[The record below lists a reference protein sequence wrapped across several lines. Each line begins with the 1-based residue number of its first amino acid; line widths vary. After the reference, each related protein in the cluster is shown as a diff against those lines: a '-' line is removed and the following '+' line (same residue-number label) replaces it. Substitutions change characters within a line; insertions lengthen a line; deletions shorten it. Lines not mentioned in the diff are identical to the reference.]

1 MREGWTYKKLG
12 EVCNIRTGKLN
23 ANAMVEDGEYP
34 FFTCDSNPYRIDKYA
49 FDTEAIL
56 ISGNG
61 SLVGHVNYYK
71 GKFNA
76 YQRTYVLDNFSHFHI
91 PYLLTFLKGYLRP
104 YIKRNFKG
112 GCIPYITLPILQSFS
127 IPLPPKSQQEAI
139 VSELDEIN
147 SLFALKREQLQKYDK
162 LAQSLFYEMFGDPVE
177 NEKGW
182 EVKKL
187 GEICHKITDGSHFSP
202 SGHPDGIYPML
213 SVKDMKGHSFSYE
226 DCKYINEE
234 DYAILLKQGCKP
246 LLNDVLVAKDGSYF
260 KTAFVIK
267 DEREQAIL
275 SSIAILRPDLKI
287 VEPIYLQEML
297 LQKSIK
303 DSVDRFYVTGT
314 AIKRVILKKLGTLIT
329 ILPPLSLQQQFASRI
344 EQIESQKQ
352 QVQAAIEKLET
363 LLASRMQYWFE

>member
-1 MREGWTYKKLG
+1 MREGWTYMKLG

-34 FFTCDSNPYRIDKYA
+34 FFTCDSNPYRIDNYA

-127 IPLPPKSQQEAI
+127 IPLPPKCQQEAI

-147 SLFALKREQLQKYDK
+147 SLLALKREQLQKYDK

-182 EVKKL
+182 VVKNLGDFATLINGRAYKQEELLDEGKYPVLRVGNFFTNNSWYYSDLELEADKYCEKGDLLYAWSASFGPRIWNGEKVIYHYHIWKIKL
-187 GEICHKITDGSHFSP
+187 SDLVDKTYLLCLLQRMTND
-202 SGHPDGIYPML
+202 
-213 SVKDMKGHSFSYE
+213 
-226 DCKYINEE
+226 
-234 DYAILLKQGCKP
+234 LKQQVHGATMVHLTK
-246 LLNDVLVAKDGSYF
+246 AKM
-260 KTAFVIK
+260 
-267 DEREQAIL
+267 EQ
-275 SSIAILRPDLKI
+275 
-287 VEPIYLQEML
+287 
-297 LQKSIK
+297 
-303 DSVDRFYVTGT
+303 
-314 AIKRVILKKLGTLIT
+314 T
-329 ILPPLSLQQQFASRI
+329 ILPLPPLPLQQQFASRI
-344 EQIESQKQ
+344 EQIEEQKQ